1 MGFRFCFMHQLIQ
14 SIFLFYH
21 LINRQVNG
29 VFPVRS
35 LLIQGERVCVLN
47 TFEWEN
53 GLHVFADEIA
63 ETPNIMS
70 GRCKTRKEQ
79 IYWIYKPNIKYNT
92 HGDGTVRWVSKP
104 MQKYRFSIRIL
115 H

>member
-1 MGFRFCFMHQLIQ
+1 M
-14 SIFLFYH
+14 
-21 LINRQVNG
+21 
-29 VFPVRS
+29 RS

-79 IYWIYKPNIKYNT
+79 IY
-92 HGDGTVRWVSKP
+92 
-104 MQKYRFSIRIL
+104 
-115 H
+115 